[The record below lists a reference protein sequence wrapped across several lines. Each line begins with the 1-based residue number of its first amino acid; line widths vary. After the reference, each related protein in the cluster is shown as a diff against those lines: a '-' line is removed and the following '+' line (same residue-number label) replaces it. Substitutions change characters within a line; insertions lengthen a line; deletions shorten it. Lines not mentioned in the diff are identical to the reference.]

1 MSTEKIKDLK
11 FIIFFL
17 IVIIIAFAYLTQA
30 SLAKYRKQTSGDVE
44 ATVAKWN
51 IKLNGENIHRTM
63 TNTITPTL
71 VNNQY
76 TKDGVIAPGSQGYF
90 ILEIDATDVDVDFT
104 YTISFESL
112 NNLED
117 IKVTSYVIGGT
128 TYTSTTSVTGT
139 ITHNTGPTS
148 IRFNF
153 EWYDGNDNI
162 MDNADDT
169 DVAKTSDTADI
180 KATINFTQI
189 NS

>member
-1 MSTEKIKDLK
+1 MSKEKVKDIK

-17 IVIIIAFAYLTQA
+17 IVIIIALAYLTQA

-44 ATVAKWN
+44 ANVAHWN

-76 TKDGVIAPGSQGYF
+76 TKNGVIAPGSEGYF
-90 ILEIDATDVDVDFT
+90 VLEIDATDVDVDFT

-112 NNLED
+112 NELED
-117 IKVTSYVIGGT
+117 IRVKSYEIGGN
-128 TYTSTTSVTGT
+128 TYTTDTNVTGT

-148 IRFNF
+148 IKFNF
-153 EWYDGNDNI
+153 EWYDGDDNV
-162 MDNADDT
+162 MTNRDDT
-169 DVAKTSDTADI
+169 EVAKSSETADI
-180 KATINFTQI
+180 KATINFVQI
-189 NS
+189 KD